1 MLNRENAILEL
12 TGRSGNSNYG
22 VVAPSLWGRTKLQLQ
37 PTRLVESTQKIIA
50 RRSCT
55 VLLTQIDSVE
65 IVEEGN
71 ALWLALGFLTISFLV
86 GIIFFVLYF
95 VIKHKYLLIRSG
107 SNFQLVM
114 LDSTNNSKAEQFMDA
129 VLKRVEELQ
138 PQNFRE

>member
-12 TGRSGNSNYG
+12 TGKPGNSNYG
-22 VVAPSLWGRTKLQLQ
+22 VIAPSFWGRTKLQLQ

-50 RRSCT
+50 RRNCT

-71 ALWLALGFLTISFLV
+71 PLWLVLGFLTISILIGV
-86 GIIFFVLYF
+86 IFFVLYF
-95 VIKHKYLLIRSG
+95 VIKHKYLAIRSG

-114 LDSTNNSKAEQFMDA
+114 IDSTNQERAEQFMNA
-129 VLKRVEELQ
+129 VLKRAEELQ
-138 PQNFRE
+138 PHNS

>member
-12 TGRSGNSNYG
+12 TGKPGNASYG
-22 VVAPSLWGRTKLQLQ
+22 VVAPSFWGLTKLQLQ

-50 RRSCT
+50 RRNCT

-71 ALWLALGFLTISFLV
+71 PMWIFLGFLTISFLV
-86 GIIFFVLYF
+86 GIVFFVLYF

-107 SNFQLVM
+107 SNCQLVM
-114 LDSTNNSKAEQFMDA
+114 LDSTNESKADQFMSA
-129 VLKRVEELQ
+129 LLKQVEELQ
-138 PQNFRE
+138 PNNARE

>member
-12 TGRSGNSNYG
+12 TGKSGNSNYG

-50 RRSCT
+50 RRNCT

-71 ALWLALGFLTISFLV
+71 PLWLALGFLTISFLV

-95 VIKHKYLLIRSG
+95 VIKHKYLVIRSG

-114 LDSTNNSKAEQFMDA
+114 LDSSNESKAEQFINA
-129 VLKRVEELQ
+129 VLKRAEELQ

>member
-12 TGRSGNSNYG
+12 TGKSGNSNYG
-22 VVAPSLWGRTKLQLQ
+22 VVAPSLWGRTKLHLQ

-50 RRSCT
+50 RRNCT

-71 ALWLALGFLTISFLV
+71 PLWLALGFLTISFLV

-95 VIKHKYLLIRSG
+95 VIKHKYLVIRSG

-114 LDSTNNSKAEQFMDA
+114 LDSSNESKAEQFINA
-129 VLKRVEELQ
+129 VLKRAEELQ